1 MSKTYF
7 PSRTTR
13 SKQFWNS
20 LSRGLFLTLFTDL
33 LTDLLQPGASV
44 SSKSNRV
51 KDRHEL
57 AWESLTQ
64 GEQRSWLL
72 WRAVQQGE
80 SQVDGPEE
88 CPEAKCKSSRTSKE
102 KKKKTKKTG
111 KVKFQKTHPHSENVH
126 GLSYRRLHRTVRALF
141 RRREETSE
149 GNASVGHNCHR
160 QVKLKASFYF
170 RFILF
175 CIFQISNDKPSYVFS
190 SKLKGTPGPLGP
202 AQIIPTST
210 HRGPAPS

>member
-1 MSKTYF
+1 MICVSAVCNKACLPSCLICAEVHAGHQDVVMSKTYF

-20 LSRGLFLTLFTDL
+20 LNRGLFLTLFTDL

-64 GEQRSWLL
+64 GEQRSRLL

-102 KKKKTKKTG
+102 KKDQKKNRKS
-111 KVKFQKTHPHSENVH
+111 KVSE
-126 GLSYRRLHRTVRALF
+126 
-141 RRREETSE
+141 
-149 GNASVGHNCHR
+149 
-160 QVKLKASFYF
+160 
-170 RFILF
+170 
-175 CIFQISNDKPSYVFS
+175 DPPSLRKCTRSQLQTTAQDCVC
-190 SKLKGTPGPLGP
+190 LVQTP
-202 AQIIPTST
+202 
-210 HRGPAPS
+210 